1 MTVPLQGGQTP
12 ASRKTMI
19 VVKNQGAVGDAD
31 LLLYPLLALLCNR
44 RPNKSVRGKGR
55 RTRKSSQGFRFV
67 QILVDEEPLFYN
79 KTKVKRKNRKKKVN
93 RFFCLMFML
102 FNIHGACRSLAAP
115 WLKDRRNKKVCC
127 YRAFV
132 MCTYHIRKALVSDR
146 EKCLTDGFGMTLSTL
161 KCQQPAP

>member
-44 RPNKSVRGKGR
+44 RPNKSVREKGR

-67 QILVDEEPLFYN
+67 QILVDEKPRCCFFSIKLKLKER
-79 KTKVKRKNRKKKVN
+79 TRRKKNKLILLSDVYVVQY
-93 RFFCLMFML
+93 
-102 FNIHGACRSLAAP
+102 SLAMS
-115 WLKDRRNKKVCC
+115 LFSRILVKGQELLLCV
-127 YRAFV
+127 
-132 MCTYHIRKALVSDR
+132 HIIYGKPL
-146 EKCLTDGFGMTLSTL
+146 
-161 KCQQPAP
+161 